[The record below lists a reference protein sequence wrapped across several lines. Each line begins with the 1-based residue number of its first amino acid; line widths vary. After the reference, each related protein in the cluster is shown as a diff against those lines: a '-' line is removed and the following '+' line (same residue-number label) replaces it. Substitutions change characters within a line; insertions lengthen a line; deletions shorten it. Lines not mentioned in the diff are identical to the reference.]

1 MSVASRPEVL
11 RRADGAVAVGAVA
24 AAGLG
29 VALALAGAA
38 SANPLLAIAGGL
50 LAAAGAFTILAAGWV
65 DGALLLA
72 LVLPLPAI
80 YSSETLRISP
90 ALVVTALVVPGW
102 LLRRTLEGGTLSFG
116 ALPRRR
122 TALLGAAVL
131 LAAVFA
137 EAYVPALRE
146 LVTFGL
152 LFGVLLMA
160 ADEVT
165 ARPARA
171 HVIAIALAA
180 AAAVS
185 GVCAVLEA
193 GGVLPG
199 RFPRE
204 GSPFYRAAFGFTWPN
219 ELGQY
224 FAFSLPF
231 TVYARSVA
239 RGRLA
244 RTLATAAVVS
254 CVLGLAAT
262 FSRGSWVTALA
273 ATATLGLLG
282 EWRLM
287 LRVWA
292 AGLVAILALD
302 LVSGGALSGRVAS
315 ALVDQV
321 AAQRLALQYTGLLIF
336 RAHPVVGIGPG
347 NFEVGLER
355 YGPQIS
361 WLWDYIGSAHNLY
374 IHMAAETGAIGLIAL
389 LAFLGAAFRVLVRS
403 ARSAGAAA
411 AAGAMAGAD
420 VALRRTLAW
429 SFGTVCVAGMFE
441 WPFAHGLGQL
451 IMLVAGMGCGL
462 APLTAPRGPAT
473 RG

>member
-1 MSVASRPEVL
+1 VSVATRGEVL
-11 RRADGAVAVGAVA
+11 RRADGAVGVGAVA
-24 AAGLG
+24 AAGCG
-29 VALALAGAA
+29 VALALAGGAT
-38 SANPLLAIAGGL
+38 ANLPLAIVGGL
-50 LAAAGAFTILAAGWV
+50 FAAAGFFTILAAGWV

-72 LVLPLPAI
+72 LVLPLPAV
-80 YSSETLRISP
+80 YGSEALRVSP
-90 ALVVTALVVPGW
+90 ALLATALVVPAW
-102 LLRRTLEGGTLSFG
+102 LLRRTLEGRALSFG
-116 ALPRRR
+116 ALPGRA
-122 TALLGAAVL
+122 TALLGGAVL
-131 LAAVFA
+131 LAAAFA
-137 EAYVPALRE
+137 AAHLPALRE

-152 LFGVLLMA
+152 LFGVMLMA
-160 ADEVT
+160 ADEVST
-165 ARPARA
+165 RPERARG
-171 HVIAIALAA
+171 IALALAA

-185 GVCAVLEA
+185 GVCALLEA

-199 RFPRE
+199 RFPRS

-224 FAFSLPF
+224 FALSLPF
-231 TVYARSVA
+231 TVYARSIA
-239 RGRLA
+239 LGRLA
-244 RTLATAAVVS
+244 RALGTAGVAA

-273 ATATLGLLG
+273 ATATLGLIG
-282 EWRLM
+282 ERRLM

-292 AGLVAILALD
+292 AGLVAIVALD

-347 NFEVGLER
+347 NFGVGLER

-374 IHMAAETGAIGLIAL
+374 IHMAAETGAIGLGAL
-389 LAFLGAAFRVLVRS
+389 LAFLGAVFLVLVRS
-403 ARSAGAAA
+403 ARRARAAA
-411 AAGAMAGAD
+411 AAGALPAD
-420 VALRRTLAW
+420 DAALRRTLAW

-441 WPFAHGLGQL
+441 WPFAHGIGQL

-462 APLTAPRGPAT
+462 AAFSPSRGPAAP
-473 RG
+473 G